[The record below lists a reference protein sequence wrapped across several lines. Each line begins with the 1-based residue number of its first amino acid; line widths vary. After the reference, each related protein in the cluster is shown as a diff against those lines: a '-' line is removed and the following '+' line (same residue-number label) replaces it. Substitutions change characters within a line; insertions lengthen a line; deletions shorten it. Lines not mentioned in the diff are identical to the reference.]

1 MSRNNE
7 LRTGPRGDA
16 GSEAPPS
23 RMNPLGFIAPTDHV
37 ELPSHGK
44 CYPAHHPLHNK
55 ETIEINYMTAKEED
69 ILTSRS
75 LLKKGLAIER
85 LIDSLITDKTINGRD
100 LIVGDRNAI
109 LIAARGAAYGND
121 YTTKVTCPN
130 CGTVSKYEFDLEE
143 AKVYNGDKWDDVEVE
158 ITPEGLYKTTL
169 PVTQFEIEFRILNG
183 KDELEM
189 VKKAQK
195 NQKHNMV
202 ESNISDQI
210 KLFIVSVNGYSEAK
224 VINHVVPK
232 LPAKDSMYLRKVYK
246 ACAPDVRSATDF
258 TCPACE
264 FEQEL
269 EVPFGA
275 DFFWPDR

>member
-23 RMNPLGFIAPTDHV
+23 RMNPLDFIAPTDHV
-37 ELPSHGK
+37 ELPSQGK

-85 LIDSLITDKTINGRD
+85 LIDSLITDKTINGRE

-195 NQKHNMV
+195 NQ
-202 ESNISDQI
+202 NITWQNQTSLT
-210 KLFIVSVNGYSEAK
+210 KLSFLLYLLMDILR
-224 VINHVVPK
+224 PK
-232 LPAKDSMYLRKVYK
+232 LLTMLFQSFQQKIQCILERRIKPALLM
-246 ACAPDVRSATDF
+246 
-258 TCPACE
+258 
-264 FEQEL
+264 
-269 EVPFGA
+269 
-275 DFFWPDR
+275 

>member
-1 MSRNNE
+1 MSRNND
-7 LRTGPRGDA
+7 LRTGPKGNA

-23 RMNPLGFIAPTDHV
+23 RMNPLDFIAPTDHV
-37 ELPSHGK
+37 ELPSQGK

-85 LIDSLITDKTINGRD
+85 LIDSLITDKSINGRD

-109 LIAARGAAYGND
+109 LIAARAAAYGND
-121 YTTKVTCPN
+121 YDTKVTCPN
-130 CGTVSKYEFDLEE
+130 CGTVSKYNFDLNEST
-143 AKVYNGDKWDDVEVE
+143 VYNGDKWGDLDIEL
-158 ITPEGLYKTTL
+158 TAEGLYKTTL
-169 PVTQFEIEFRILNG
+169 PITQFEVEFRILNG
-183 KDELEM
+183 KDEMDL
-189 VKKAQK
+189 VKS
-195 NQKHNMV
+195 NQKKQKQNAP

-210 KLFIVSVNGYSEAK
+210 KLFIVSVNGYTEAK

-232 LPAKDSMYLRKVYK
+232 LPARDSIFLRNAYK
-246 ACAPDVRSATDF
+246 ACAPDVKISTDF

-275 DFFWPDR
+275 DFFWPNR